1 MAFTRKNALFAGH
14 QVGADNW
21 AMLASLIAT
30 CKMSAAN
37 YGNPA
42 IGEPLAAFAQASPGS
57 ELETLS

>member
-1 MAFTRKNALFAGH
+1 L
-14 QVGADNW
+14 V
-21 AMLASLIAT
+21 LAYLYHLGIIPDLHRNGS
-30 CKMSAAN
+30 KMSAAN